1 MFSITLDFV
10 LFVYTEAFN
19 MNLIEVGFA
28 AK

>member
-1 MFSITLDFV
+1 MFWITLDFV
-10 LFVYTEAFN
+10 LFVYTETFN